1 MNNAEE
7 KLNDILR
14 SVFMLPQ
21 VKDAYYSII
30 VDNAVPLM
38 IEEFK
43 ETGDS
48 AEELLQTFYDME
60 DPSELQELVNYLT
73 DFGDE
78 LKLSEE
84 ALNDMRE
91 IIRRESEES

>member
-43 ETGDS
+43 ETGNS

-91 IIRRESEES
+91 IIRRESKES

>member
-21 VKDAYYSII
+21 VKDAYYSMI
-30 VDNAVPLM
+30 VDNAIPLM
-38 IEEFK
+38 IKDFK
-43 ETGDS
+43 ETGNS
-48 AEELLQTFYDME
+48 AEELLQAFYDME
-60 DPSELQELVNYLT
+60 DPSELQELVNQLT
-73 DFGDE
+73 DFGDG

-91 IIRRESEES
+91 IIRRESKES

>member
-21 VKDAYYSII
+21 VKDAYYSMI

-38 IEEFK
+38 IKDFK
-43 ETGDS
+43 ETG
-48 AEELLQTFYDME
+48 
-60 DPSELQELVNYLT
+60 N
-73 DFGDE
+73 
-78 LKLSEE
+78 
-84 ALNDMRE
+84 
-91 IIRRESEES
+91 